1 MLHQKN
7 LNFDYNI
14 SVFVIYKSQKIGKK
28 KFKKIKIKIT
38 ASERLKFVVL
48 RKLM

>member
-28 KFKKIKIKIT
+28 IQKNKNKNHC
-38 ASERLKFVVL
+38 
-48 RKLM
+48 